1 MLSCPLRCLRR
12 CKDWKINFAGTT
24 RTTFGFPKQLIDESL
39 EPGEWKWLMTDD
51 GLLAAYWSDVGFVKL
66 MSNFHN
72 PISGLVYRR
81 VTGQADKTARD
92 APVVGVNYNDLMG
105 GTDLNDWMRGL
116 YTTARIGKKWWK
128 CLFFWC
134 LDASMINA
142 FLLHKRC
149 FKHLHPR
156 KKYKPTFANFIHSVC
171 RELTT
176 ELVPGTSR
184 SRHRYTMPMHNAKST
199 KTTGDDYLGPN
210 GEDRRARADV
220 ACVWGELERTPLLDC
235 RGQKSW

>member
-1 MLSCPLRCLRR
+1 M
-12 CKDWKINFAGTT
+12 K
-24 RTTFGFPKQLIDESL
+24 LI
-39 EPGEWKWLMTDD
+39 
-51 GLLAAYWSDVGFVKL
+51 
-66 MSNFHN
+66 SNFHN

-142 FLLHKRC
+142 FLLHKWC
-149 FKHLHPR
+149 FKHLHPH
-156 KKYKPTFANFIHSVC
+156 KKYIPTFANFIHSVC
-171 RELTT
+171 RELTI
-176 ELVPGTSR
+176 ELVPGTFR
-184 SRHRYTMPMHNAKST
+184 SRHRYIMPMHNAKST
-199 KTTGDDYLGPN
+199 KTTGDDYFGPS
-210 GEDRRARADV
+210 GEDRRARADA
-220 ACVWGELERTPLLDC
+220 ACGGGELERTPLIVEGKKAGRHHQFNC
-235 RGQKSW
+235 RYCWNSNSVKKIKKTTSYQCSTCKIPLCPTCVWRYHLWVNS